1 MANKLPANSLY
12 LHDLF
17 AESAEILF
25 PGCTSNERTV
35 KNGKKI
41 VELKPTED
49 DLCEEK
55 LPVGI
60 SDLNLDCDD
69 ILNVDNLINKMR
81 NFPEAPHTQNL
92 IKMKVEE
99 MLQDGREDEAAKL
112 LVLSQATTFHHQVP
126 QRDNVYML
134 T

>member
-25 PGCTSNERTV
+25 PGCTSNERSA

-41 VELKPTED
+41 VELKPTE
-49 DLCEEK
+49 EK

-60 SDLNLDCDD
+60 SNLNLDCDD

-126 QRDNVYML
+126 QSDHGYI
-134 T
+134 